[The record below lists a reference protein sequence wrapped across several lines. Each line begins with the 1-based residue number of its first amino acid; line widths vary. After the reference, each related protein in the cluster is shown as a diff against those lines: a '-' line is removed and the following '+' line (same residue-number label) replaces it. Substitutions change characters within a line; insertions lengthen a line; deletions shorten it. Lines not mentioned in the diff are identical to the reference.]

1 MATRLNAKTVRKEDL
16 INTPVKFI
24 PLRVCRARR
33 AIIKPLLVVQNA
45 LNVRQVK
52 RVFHYCHCAGS
63 PWVRRLVY
71 HQCLGV
77 CVPCVLLM
85 IITVY

>member
-24 PLRVCRARR
+24 RLRVCRARR

-63 PWVRRLVY
+63 PWGRRLVF
-71 HQCLGV
+71 HQ
-77 CVPCVLLM
+77 
-85 IITVY
+85 